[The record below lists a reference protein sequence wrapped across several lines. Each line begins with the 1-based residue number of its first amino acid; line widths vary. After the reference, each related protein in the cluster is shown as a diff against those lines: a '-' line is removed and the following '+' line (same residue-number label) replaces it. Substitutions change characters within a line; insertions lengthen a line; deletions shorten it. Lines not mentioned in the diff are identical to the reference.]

1 MVKPNT
7 PYTTYIETQKGANE
21 ERETILDIYDICRR
35 VKRMGTHNLILSVP
49 L

>member
-21 ERETILDIYDICRR
+21 ERETTYTTYTTYADASNEWEP
-35 VKRMGTHNLILSVP
+35 TT
-49 L
+49 